1 MSGRVMQ
8 HRELLYH
15 SVTVCVTLMC
25 RESCHEST
33 WICLHDACFICFC
46 FSKCLFD
53 YSNIRVTLSSH
64 HSVCIASVVL
74 KIINVILGCPQ
85 KALQFNFHN
94 KVGSLCKTVHMEVN
108 SLITI
113 GLDRIFSGVHFFLKK
128 VDDFIL
134 VVALKTQAKTTKWT
148 TPTLQISPSR
158 QKMY

>member
-1 MSGRVMQ
+1 
-8 HRELLYH
+8 
-15 SVTVCVTLMC
+15 
-25 RESCHEST
+25 
-33 WICLHDACFICFC
+33 
-46 FSKCLFD
+46 
-53 YSNIRVTLSSH
+53 
-64 HSVCIASVVL
+64 VVL

-134 VVALKTQAKTTKWT
+134 VVALKTQAKTTK
-148 TPTLQISPSR
+148 
-158 QKMY
+158 